1 MADGMSG
8 PQDRRRRIHLV
19 FFDAGGGHRNAATAL
34 QVQIERQG
42 LPLDVSLVNLQ
53 EVLDPLDILR
63 KITGIRI
70 QDMYNKMLRNGWT
83 LGSPQ
88 LMRVLQ
94 LVVRIYHRPSVRV
107 LEKFW
112 NEHEPD
118 MVVSLVPHFNRA
130 MRESYQK
137 AFPGRPFLTVLT
149 DLADYPKHFWIERE
163 SQYLVCGTEKA
174 VEQAHELGHCDDTI
188 FRTSGMVLH
197 PRFYEASGVDRAEER
212 VKLGLRPDLPTGI
225 VLFGGYGTW
234 KMLDILRQLNRSNL
248 QMQLILICGRNEKLA
263 EALRKEPSRIP
274 IHVEGFTTQIPY
286 FMALSDFFI
295 GKPGP
300 GSISEALVM
309 GLPLIVER
317 NAWTMVQERFNT
329 DWIARNEIGV
339 VLPSFREIA
348 NAVATMLDRE
358 QFLRL
363 QTSVKA
369 LDNRAVFEIPEI
381 LEALIS
387 QHRSASLTFARRS
400 GIRHGARFS
409 PTMSAPRSS

>member
-63 KITGIRI
+63 KLTGIRI
-70 QDMYNKMLRNGWT
+70 QDMYNKMLRHGWT

-94 LVVRIYHRPSVRV
+94 LVVRTYHGPSVRV

-112 NEHEPD
+112 REHSPD

-130 MRESYQK
+130 IRESYEE
-137 AFPGRPFLTVLT
+137 AFPGRPFVTVLT
-149 DLADYPKHFWIERE
+149 DLADYPNHFWIERE
-163 SQYLVCGTEKA
+163 SQYVVCGTDKA
-174 VEQAHELGHCDDTI
+174 VEQARALGHFGGAV
-188 FRTSGMVLH
+188 FRTSGMILH
-197 PRFYEASGVDRAEER
+197 PRFYETISVDRTAER
-212 VKLGLRPDLPTGI
+212 KKLGLNPDLPTGI

-234 KMLDILRQLNRSNL
+234 KMLDIVRQISRSSL

-263 EALRKEPSRIP
+263 EALRKEPTRIP

-286 FMALSDFFI
+286 YMALSDFFI

-300 GSISEALVM
+300 GSISEALSKR
-309 GLPLIVER
+309 LPVIIDC
-317 NAWTMVQERFNT
+317 NAWTLPQERYNAQ
-329 DWIARNEIGV
+329 WVREKEVGIV
-339 VLPSFREIA
+339 VKSHRQVA
-348 NAVATMLDRE
+348 DAVAQLLRPGELE
-358 QFLRL
+358 QFR
-363 QTSVKA
+363 A
-369 LDNRAVFEIPEI
+369 RAAAMDNRAIFEIPAIFEKI
-381 LEALIS
+381 LNGSPERVFAEAESKI
-387 QHRSASLTFARRS
+387 
-400 GIRHGARFS
+400 
-409 PTMSAPRSS
+409 

>member
-8 PQDRRRRIHLV
+8 PKDRRRRIHLV

-34 QVQIERQG
+34 QVQIERAG

-63 KITGIRI
+63 KLTGIRI

-94 LVVRIYHRPSVRV
+94 AVVWTYHGPSVKV

-112 NEHEPD
+112 KEHSPD

-130 MRESYQK
+130 MRESYEN
-137 AFPGRPFLTVLT
+137 AFPGRPFVTVLT

-163 SQYLVCGTEKA
+163 SEYVICGTDKA
-174 VEQAHELGHCDDTI
+174 VEQARTLGHMDGTV
-188 FRTSGMVLH
+188 FRTSGMILH
-197 PRFYEASGVDRAEER
+197 PRFYEAADVDRVAER
-212 VKLGLRPDLPTGI
+212 KKLGLDPTLPTGI

-234 KMLDILRQLNRSNL
+234 KMLDIVRQINQSNL
-248 QMQLILICGRNEKLA
+248 QVQLVLICGRNEKLA
-263 EALRKEPSRIP
+263 EALRREPTRIP

-300 GSISEALVM
+300 GSISEALSRH
-309 GLPLIVER
+309 LPVIIDC
-317 NAWTMVQERFNT
+317 NAWTLPQERYNAQ
-329 DWIARNEIGV
+329 WVRENKVGIV
-339 VLPSFREIA
+339 VPSHRQVA
-348 NAVATMLDRE
+348 GAVAELLKPGELE
-358 QFLRL
+358 QFR
-363 QTSVKA
+363 A
-369 LDNRAVFEIPEI
+369 RAAAMDNRAIFEIPAIFEKI
-381 LEALIS
+381 LNGSPEKVLAESTS
-387 QHRSASLTFARRS
+387 Q
-400 GIRHGARFS
+400 I
-409 PTMSAPRSS
+409 